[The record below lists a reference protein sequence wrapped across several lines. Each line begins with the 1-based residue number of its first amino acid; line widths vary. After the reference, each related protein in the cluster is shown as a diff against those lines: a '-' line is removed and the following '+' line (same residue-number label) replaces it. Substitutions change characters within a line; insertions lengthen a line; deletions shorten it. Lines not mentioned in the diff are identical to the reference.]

1 MMPVRYIRRRERK
14 HLKGVRSR
22 ARQPRVSN
30 VKLGQVIFGI
40 SWRKFCHGTNVRLGS
55 MNEPARAGGSGRLG
69 QRIFD
74 EVMRG
79 SA

>member
-55 MNEPARAGGSGRLG
+55 TPALADGYQMSDCVQVFGRR
-69 QRIFD
+69 Q
-74 EVMRG
+74 
-79 SA
+79 